1 MKNIIRLLNCVELT
15 TLHYTTLHYTTLHYT
30 TYSCIILYFIKY
42 IYNQSAQCLL
52 CIFVSL
58 GKIHYK
64 SNFLIIKNP
73 ILQSNILGSRYT
85 ILNSEVNQNVNK

>member
-15 TLHYTTLHYTTLHYT
+15 TLHYTTLHYT
-30 TYSCIILYFIKY
+30 YSCIILYFIKY
-42 IYNQSAQCLL
+42 IYNQLTQCLL

-64 SNFLIIKNP
+64 SNFLIIKNL
-73 ILQSNILGSRYT
+73 ISQSNILGSRYI

>member
-15 TLHYTTLHYTTLHYT
+15 TLHYTTLHYT
-30 TYSCIILYFIKY
+30 YSCIILYFIKY
-42 IYNQSAQCLL
+42 IYNQLTQCLL

-64 SNFLIIKNP
+64 SNFLIIKNL
-73 ILQSNILGSRYT
+73 ISQSNILGSRYT